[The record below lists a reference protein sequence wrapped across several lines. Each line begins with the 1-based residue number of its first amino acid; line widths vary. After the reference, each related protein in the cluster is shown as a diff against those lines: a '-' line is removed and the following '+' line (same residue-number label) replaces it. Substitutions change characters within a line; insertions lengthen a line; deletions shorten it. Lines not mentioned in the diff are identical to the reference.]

1 MICYDLM
8 VKTVKK
14 NQNGIKM
21 YVDKNF
27 KSL

>member
-1 MICYDLM
+1 MICYDLI

-14 NQNGIKM
+14 NQNGIKI
-21 YVDKNF
+21 YVDKNS